1 MWPELGQSNAPA
13 LRHQLGNERRKAA
26 GLGEAYP
33 RPRAVMAVV
42 RLVSA
47 SFSISS
53 VEGSATAD

>member
-13 LRHQLGNERRKAA
+13 LRHQLGNERPKAA

-42 RLVSA
+42 VSGVSQLQHPA
-47 SFSISS
+47 Q
-53 VEGSATAD
+53 